1 MHTTRYDLAL
11 VTAARDGDVLAIER
25 LLAVAQPDIR
35 RYARRTCAA
44 ADIED
49 AVQETL
55 WVLYRRVGTLRTL
68 ASLSGWLFA
77 VVRRECLRFAARLA
91 GKPQPSHDEPAWES
105 DAAARIDVAAAIE
118 SLPPH
123 YREVVILRDFE
134 ELTVDEI
141 GARLGLTRES
151 VKGRLHRARALLR
164 EYLV

>member
-1 MHTTRYDLAL
+1 MQTSRYDLAL
-11 VTAARDGDVLAIER
+11 VNAARDGDSQAIHR

-44 ADIED
+44 ADVED

-55 WVLYRRVGTLRTL
+55 WVLYRRVGTLRVI

-77 VVRRECLRFAARLA
+77 VVRRECLRFAARLRGGTVA
-91 GKPQPSHDEPAWES
+91 AVDEPVWES
-105 DAAARIDVAAAIE
+105 DEAARLDIAAAIE

-141 GARLGLTRES
+141 GDRLGLSRES
-151 VKGRLHRARALLR
+151 VKGRLHRARGLLR
-164 EYLV
+164 EYLA